1 MDSLEKEKQNERK
14 KDEYQYENIF
24 QEQRLQ
30 SKTGSK
36 STKSHT
42 NNCDTFRRNVAG
54 QEKQLTPT
62 AIPDYPITKGVSAP
76 FAGFIGDWLIVAG
89 GCNFPDTPA
98 AEGGKKA
105 YYREIYAYNTA
116 DPEAQWVRQTD
127 LPFAVA
133 YGASVETPDG
143 LVCIGGMNTDSLIT
157 SVVRIEQT
165 EKPDSFA
172 LNMLPALPTPID
184 NGAATRTGNRIYLT
198 GGNQK
203 DGEQKL
209 YALSPA
215 EEYCWTELSEYPGQ
229 KRIQPTL
236 LSDGGNGL
244 YLCGGYTVRNDTCLL
259 AEELLRY
266 DTHDQ
271 IWTVE
276 SRLPA
281 DQHGAPRC
289 FVGGSGTTYKE
300 QLILTGGVDYQIF
313 KNAIEGR
320 APADYMKKAPEWYR
334 FNSDLLLYDT
344 NTHEWKTVNGPKGM
358 ARAGGILLHK
368 ENTLYMVCGETK
380 PGIRSNRISIY
391 PMPDDG
397 EESEERYYRHS

>member
-1 MDSLEKEKQNERK
+1 MK
-14 KDEYQYENIF
+14 
-24 QEQRLQ
+24 
-30 SKTGSK
+30 
-36 STKSHT
+36 
-42 NNCDTFRRNVAG
+42 
-54 QEKQLTPT
+54 
-62 AIPDYPITKGVSAP
+62 
-76 FAGFIGDWLIVAG
+76 
-89 GCNFPDTPA
+89 
-98 AEGGKKA
+98 
-105 YYREIYAYNTA
+105 
-116 DPEAQWVRQTD
+116 
-127 LPFAVA
+127 
-133 YGASVETPDG
+133 
-143 LVCIGGMNTDSLIT
+143 
-157 SVVRIEQT
+157 
-165 EKPDSFA
+165 
-172 LNMLPALPTPID
+172 
-184 NGAATRTGNRIYLT
+184 
-198 GGNQK
+198 
-203 DGEQKL
+203 
-209 YALSPA
+209 
-215 EEYCWTELSEYPGQ
+215 
-229 KRIQPTL
+229 
-236 LSDGGNGL
+236 
-244 YLCGGYTVRNDTCLL
+244 NDTCLL